1 MTLILGLCGAAGS
14 GKNAAAFH
22 LGRDYKA
29 ASYAFADPL
38 YAAVSVITGLS
49 VADLQNRATKERD
62 LGWLPASPRRLLQ
75 TIGTEW
81 GRETIHPMI
90 WIMATL
96 RRIDA
101 EQPHL
106 AVITDVRFE
115 NEAQA
120 IHDRGG
126 VVWRVVRPGAGLAG
140 VEGRHSSEA
149 GIPDEMVDDEI
160 LNDGSLAT
168 LDARVDA
175 AWARLQA
182 DIMR

>member
-1 MTLILGLCGAAGS
+1 MIIGLCGAAGS

-22 LGRDYKA
+22 LCRKYGA
-29 ASYAFADPL
+29 EHYAFADPL

-49 VADLQNRATKERD
+49 VDELQDRSRKEQP
-62 LGWLPASPRRLLQ
+62 LAWLPASPRRLLQ

-90 WIMATL
+90 WILATL

-101 EQPHL
+101 SEALYH
-106 AVITDVRFE
+106 VITDVRFE

-126 VVWRVVRPGAGLAG
+126 VVWRVVRPGAGLSGA
-140 VEGRHSSEA
+140 EARHSSEA

-160 LNDGSLAT
+160 LNDGPLAV
-168 LDARVDA
+168 LDGRVDA
-175 AWARLQA
+175 AWARLQNY
-182 DIMR
+182 IMR